1 MIIFEDLTPD
11 ELFDKVQINIENRKE
26 QEFENGYDLV
36 QSLDNIDPLDNDI
49 NIWWHSS
56 DENLGELD
64 LYVWPFTDLYEN
76 ISLTAQLN
84 RDGRQEIYSESPIS
98 LDNRQDWWDSFVQR
112 VVSKLGIIDVS
123 FEDLD
128 LIED

>member
-26 QEFENGYDLV
+26 QEFENGYDLI
-36 QSLDNIDPLDNDI
+36 QSLDNIDPLDNNI

-76 ISLTAQLN
+76 VSLTAQLN
-84 RDGRQEIYSESPIS
+84 RDGHQEIYSESPIS

-123 FEDLD
+123 FKDLD

>member
-76 ISLTAQLN
+76 VSLTAQLN
-84 RDGRQEIYSESPIS
+84 RDDHQEIYSESPVS
-98 LDNRQDWWDSFVQR
+98 LDNRKDWWDSFVQR

-123 FEDLD
+123 FDDFDLVED
-128 LIED
+128 

>member
-84 RDGRQEIYSESPIS
+84 RDSHQEIYSESPIS

-112 VVSKLGIIDVS
+112 VVSKLGIIDIS

>member
-26 QEFENGYDLV
+26 QEFENGYDLI
-36 QSLDNIDPLDNDI
+36 QSLDNIDPLDNNI

-76 ISLTAQLN
+76 VSLTAQLN
-84 RDGRQEIYSESPIS
+84 RDSHQEIYSESPIS

>member
-11 ELFDKVQINIENRKE
+11 ELFDKVQINIENREE
-26 QEFENGYDLV
+26 QEFESGYDLV

-49 NIWWHSS
+49 NIRWHSS

-76 ISLTAQLN
+76 VSLTAQLN
-84 RDGRQEIYSESPIS
+84 RDGHQEIYSESPIS
-98 LDNRQDWWDSFVQR
+98 LDNRKDWWDSFVQR

>member
-11 ELFDKVQINIENRKE
+11 ELFDKVQINIENREE
-26 QEFENGYDLV
+26 QDFENGYDLI
-36 QSLDNIDPLDNDI
+36 QSLDNIDPLDNNI

-76 ISLTAQLN
+76 VSLTAQLN
-84 RDGRQEIYSESPIS
+84 RDGHQEIYSESPIS

-123 FEDLD
+123 FKDLD

>member
-26 QEFENGYDLV
+26 QEFENGYDLI
-36 QSLDNIDPLDNDI
+36 QSLDNIDPLDNNI

-84 RDGRQEIYSESPIS
+84 RDSHQEIYSESPVS
-98 LDNRQDWWDSFVQR
+98 LDNRKDWWDSFVQR

-123 FEDLD
+123 FDDFDLVED
-128 LIED
+128 

>member
-26 QEFENGYDLV
+26 QEFENGYDLI
-36 QSLDNIDPLDNDI
+36 QSLDNIDPLDNNI

-76 ISLTAQLN
+76 VSLTAQLN
-84 RDGRQEIYSESPIS
+84 RDSHQEIYSESPIS
-98 LDNRQDWWDSFVQR
+98 LDNRQGWWDSFVQR

>member
-26 QEFENGYDLV
+26 QEFESGYDLV

-76 ISLTAQLN
+76 VSLTAQLN
-84 RDGRQEIYSESPIS
+84 RDDHQEIYSESPVS

>member
-11 ELFDKVQINIENRKE
+11 ELFDKVQINIENREE
-26 QEFENGYDLV
+26 QDFETGYDLV
-36 QSLDNIDPLDNDI
+36 QSLDNIDPLDNSI

-76 ISLTAQLN
+76 VSLTAQLN
-84 RDGRQEIYSESPIS
+84 RDNHQELYSESPIS
-98 LDNRQDWWDSFVQR
+98 LDNRKDWWDSFVQR
-112 VVSKLGIIDVS
+112 VVSRLGIIDVS

>member
-26 QEFENGYDLV
+26 QEFESGYDLV
-36 QSLDNIDPLDNDI
+36 QSLDNIDPLDNNI

-76 ISLTAQLN
+76 VSLTAQLN
-84 RDGRQEIYSESPIS
+84 RDSHQEIYSESPIS
-98 LDNRQDWWDSFVQR
+98 LDNRKDWWDSFVQR

-123 FEDLD
+123 FKDLD

>member
-26 QEFENGYDLV
+26 QEFESGYDLV

-49 NIWWHSS
+49 NIWWHSN

-76 ISLTAQLN
+76 VSLTAQLN
-84 RDGRQEIYSESPIS
+84 RDGHQEIYSESPIS

-112 VVSKLGIIDVS
+112 IVSKLGIIDVS
-123 FEDLD
+123 FDDFDLVED
-128 LIED
+128 

>member
-11 ELFDKVQINIENRKE
+11 ELFDKVQINIENREE
-26 QEFENGYDLV
+26 QDFESSYDLI

-84 RDGRQEIYSESPIS
+84 RDSHQEIYSESPIS

>member
-11 ELFDKVQINIENRKE
+11 ELFDKVQINIENREE
-26 QEFENGYDLV
+26 QDFESGYDLI

-76 ISLTAQLN
+76 VSLTAQLN
-84 RDGRQEIYSESPIS
+84 RDGHQEIYSESPVS
-98 LDNRQDWWDSFVQR
+98 LDNRKDWWDSFVQR

>member
-76 ISLTAQLN
+76 VSLTAQLN
-84 RDGRQEIYSESPIS
+84 RDGHQEIYSESPIS

-112 VVSKLGIIDVS
+112 VVSKLGIIDIS
-123 FEDLD
+123 FKDLD

>member
-11 ELFDKVQINIENRKE
+11 ELFDKVQINIENREE
-26 QEFENGYDLV
+26 QEFESGYDLV

-76 ISLTAQLN
+76 VSLTAQLN
-84 RDGRQEIYSESPIS
+84 RDGHQEIYSESPIS

>member
-26 QEFENGYDLV
+26 QEFESGYDLV

-76 ISLTAQLN
+76 VSLTAQLN
-84 RDGRQEIYSESPIS
+84 RDSHQEIYSESPIS

>member
-26 QEFENGYDLV
+26 QEFESGYDLI

-76 ISLTAQLN
+76 VSLTAQLN
-84 RDGRQEIYSESPIS
+84 RDSHQEIYSESPIS

-123 FEDLD
+123 FDDFDLVED
-128 LIED
+128 

>member
-26 QEFENGYDLV
+26 QEFESGYDLV
-36 QSLDNIDPLDNDI
+36 QSLDNIDPLDNSI

-76 ISLTAQLN
+76 VSLTAQLN
-84 RDGRQEIYSESPIS
+84 RDDHQEIYSESPIS

-112 VVSKLGIIDVS
+112 VVSKLGIIDIS
-123 FEDLD
+123 FDDFDLVED
-128 LIED
+128 

>member
-76 ISLTAQLN
+76 VSLTAQLN
-84 RDGRQEIYSESPIS
+84 RDDHQEIYSESPVS

-123 FEDLD
+123 FDDFD

>member
-36 QSLDNIDPLDNDI
+36 QSLDNIDPLDNSI

-76 ISLTAQLN
+76 VSLTAQLN
-84 RDGRQEIYSESPIS
+84 RDNHQELYSESPIS
-98 LDNRQDWWDSFVQR
+98 LDNRKDWWDSFVQR

>member
-26 QEFENGYDLV
+26 QEFESGYDLV

-76 ISLTAQLN
+76 VSLTAQLN
-84 RDGRQEIYSESPIS
+84 RDSHQEFYSESPVS
-98 LDNRQDWWDSFVQR
+98 LDNRKDWWDSFVQR

-123 FEDLD
+123 FDDFD

>member
-76 ISLTAQLN
+76 VSLTAQLN
-84 RDGRQEIYSESPIS
+84 RDSHQEIYSESPIS

-123 FEDLD
+123 FDDFDLVED
-128 LIED
+128 

>member
-26 QEFENGYDLV
+26 QEFESGYDLI

-84 RDGRQEIYSESPIS
+84 RDGHQEIYSESPIS

>member
-11 ELFDKVQINIENRKE
+11 ELFDKVQINIENREE
-26 QEFENGYDLV
+26 QDFESGYDLI

-64 LYVWPFTDLYEN
+64 LYVWSFTDLYEN
-76 ISLTAQLN
+76 VSLIAQLN
-84 RDGRQEIYSESPIS
+84 RDDHQEIYSESPIS
-98 LDNRQDWWDSFVQR
+98 MDNRKDWWDSFVQR
-112 VVSKLGIIDVS
+112 VVSKLGVIDVS
-123 FEDLD
+123 FDDFD

>member
-64 LYVWPFTDLYEN
+64 LYMWPFTDLYEN
-76 ISLTAQLN
+76 VSLTAQLN
-84 RDGRQEIYSESPIS
+84 RDGHQEIYSESPIS
-98 LDNRQDWWDSFVQR
+98 LDNRKDWWDSFVQR

-123 FEDLD
+123 FDDFDLVED
-128 LIED
+128 

>member
-76 ISLTAQLN
+76 VSLTAQLN
-84 RDGRQEIYSESPIS
+84 RDSHQEIYSESPIS

-123 FEDLD
+123 FDDLD

>member
-11 ELFDKVQINIENRKE
+11 ELFDKVQINIENREE
-26 QEFENGYDLV
+26 QDFENGYDLI

-76 ISLTAQLN
+76 VSLIAQLN
-84 RDGRQEIYSESPIS
+84 RDDHQEIYSESPIS
-98 LDNRQDWWDSFVQR
+98 LDNRKDWWDSFVQR

-123 FEDLD
+123 FDDFD

>member
-11 ELFDKVQINIENRKE
+11 ELFDEVQINIEDRKE
-26 QEFENGYDLV
+26 QEFESGYDLV
-36 QSLDNIDPLDNDI
+36 QSLDNIDPLDNSI

-76 ISLTAQLN
+76 VSLTAQLN
-84 RDGRQEIYSESPIS
+84 RDGHQEIYSESPIS
-98 LDNRQDWWDSFVQR
+98 LDNRKDWWDSFVQR
-112 VVSKLGIIDVS
+112 VASKLGIIDVS

>member
-11 ELFDKVQINIENRKE
+11 ELFDKVQINIENREE
-26 QEFENGYDLV
+26 QDFESGYDLI

-76 ISLTAQLN
+76 VSLTAQLN
-84 RDGRQEIYSESPIS
+84 RDDHQEIYSESPIS
-98 LDNRQDWWDSFVQR
+98 LDNRKDWWDSFVQR

-123 FEDLD
+123 FDDLD

>member
-84 RDGRQEIYSESPIS
+84 RDSHQEIYSESPIS
-98 LDNRQDWWDSFVQR
+98 LDNRKDWWDSFVQR

>member
-26 QEFENGYDLV
+26 QEFENGYDLI

-76 ISLTAQLN
+76 VSLTAQLN
-84 RDGRQEIYSESPIS
+84 RDSHQEIYSESPIS

-123 FEDLD
+123 FDDFDLVED
-128 LIED
+128 

>member
-11 ELFDKVQINIENRKE
+11 ELFDKVQINIENREE
-26 QEFENGYDLV
+26 QDFENGYDLI

-76 ISLTAQLN
+76 VSLTAQLN
-84 RDGRQEIYSESPIS
+84 RDGHQEIYSESPIS
-98 LDNRQDWWDSFVQR
+98 SDNRQDWWDSFVQR
-112 VVSKLGIIDVS
+112 VVSKLGIIDIS

>member
-84 RDGRQEIYSESPIS
+84 RDGHQEIYSESPIS
-98 LDNRQDWWDSFVQR
+98 MDNRKDWWDSFVQR

>member
-36 QSLDNIDPLDNDI
+36 QSLDNIDPLDNNI

-76 ISLTAQLN
+76 VSLTAQLN
-84 RDGRQEIYSESPIS
+84 RDSRQELYSEGPIS

>member
-36 QSLDNIDPLDNDI
+36 QSLDNIDPLDNNI

-76 ISLTAQLN
+76 VSLTAQLN
-84 RDGRQEIYSESPIS
+84 RDSHQEIYSESPIS
-98 LDNRQDWWDSFVQR
+98 LDNRKDWWDSFVQR

-123 FEDLD
+123 FEDFD
-128 LIED
+128 LVED

>member
-26 QEFENGYDLV
+26 QEFESGYDLV

-84 RDGRQEIYSESPIS
+84 RDNHQEIYSESPVS
-98 LDNRQDWWDSFVQR
+98 LDNRKDWWDSFVQR

-123 FEDLD
+123 FDDFD

>member
-26 QEFENGYDLV
+26 QEFESGYDLV

-84 RDGRQEIYSESPIS
+84 RDSHQEIYSESPIS

>member
-36 QSLDNIDPLDNDI
+36 QSLDNIDPLDNNI

-76 ISLTAQLN
+76 VSLTAQLN
-84 RDGRQEIYSESPIS
+84 RDSHQEIYSESPVS
-98 LDNRQDWWDSFVQR
+98 LDNRKDWWDSFVQR